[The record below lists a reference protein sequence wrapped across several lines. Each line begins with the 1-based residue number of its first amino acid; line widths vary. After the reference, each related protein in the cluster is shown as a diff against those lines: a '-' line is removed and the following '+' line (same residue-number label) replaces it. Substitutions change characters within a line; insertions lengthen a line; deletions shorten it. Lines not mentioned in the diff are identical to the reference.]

1 MEPIT
6 VTHPT
11 RRLHPLIAGAALSVI
26 AFAVAGTAAVTGLL
40 PSSKAD
46 PAPQAAGAPLAAAQQ
61 GAPATGA
68 LPAPASNLTVAA
80 AASEPPG
87 AAVAPK
93 PAPKPAPRVVH
104 HVVHHTSAPAPQPVV
119 QQQQQ
124 PNYLAIGAGALVGGV
139 IGHQIGGG
147 RGRDLAT
154 VAGAIGG
161 GIAGNELA
169 KQRQQ

>member
-46 PAPQAAGAPLAAAQQ
+46 TTPQAGTAPVSAVQSGVPAAGVQ
-61 GAPATGA
+61 
-68 LPAPASNLTVAA
+68 PAPASNLAVTA
-80 AASEPPG
+80 AASEPPRV
-87 AAVAPK
+87 AAPQ
-93 PAPKPAPRVVH
+93 PAPKPAPRVVQ

-169 KQRQQ
+169 KQRQR

>member
-11 RRLHPLIAGAALSVI
+11 RRLHPLMAGAALSVI

-46 PAPQAAGAPLAAAQQ
+46 TTPQTANAPVAAAQPAP
-61 GAPATGA
+61 GAMPAPAT
-68 LPAPASNLTVAA
+68 NLAVAA

-87 AAVAPK
+87 VAAPK
-93 PAPKPAPRVVH
+93 PAPKPAPRVVR